1 VDGILADLGIS
12 SHQIDRPERGFSF
25 KSEALLDMRMDLR
38 SKKAASQILNGY
50 SREELARIFREYGEL
65 RNAGAIASEVEKAR
79 TASVLETTRDL
90 EEALRR
96 FIPGKNPS
104 KFMARV
110 YQALR
115 IEVNSEMESLKE
127 MLLQTASC
135 LNPGGRLVIIT
146 YHSIE
151 DRLVKNYMRSGNLE
165 GTIRKDF
172 YGNVESPWKVMTRS
186 VITPSEKEVEEN
198 NRARSA
204 KLRIAERSN

>member
-1 VDGILADLGIS
+1 
-12 SHQIDRPERGFSF
+12 
-25 KSEALLDMRMDLR
+25 
-38 SKKAASQILNGY
+38 
-50 SREELARIFREYGEL
+50 
-65 RNAGAIASEVEKAR
+65 
-79 TASVLETTRDL
+79 
-90 EEALRR
+90 
-96 FIPGKNPS
+96 
-104 KFMARV
+104 
-110 YQALR
+110 
-115 IEVNSEMESLKE
+115 